1 MDGVLE
7 KLFGSSARVKII
19 RLFLFNPEV
28 LFTPGVISRRAKVAL
43 PSVRRELALLKSVN
57 LIKQKET
64 VIENAV
70 KLKNGKIKNNKKKI
84 QGVALNP
91 VFPFLHSLK
100 NLILNAAPVD
110 RKKLIRD
117 INGVGKIKLMIL
129 SGIFTQ
135 NNNSRTDLF
144 LVGNSIKESK
154 LDRVLKNIEAEIGRE
169 ITYAVFSADDF
180 LYRLGMYDRFVRDVL
195 DYPHEKVINKLN
207 I

>member
-1 MDGVLE
+1 MDGILE

-28 LFTPGVISRRAKVAL
+28 LFTPGIISRRAKVIPPA
-43 PSVRRELALLKSVN
+43 VRRELALLKSIN
-57 LIKQKET
+57 LVKQKE
-64 VIENAV
+64 VVVDNVV
-70 KLKNGKIKNNKKKI
+70 KLKKGKIKNKKKKV

-91 VFPFLHSLK
+91 SFPFLQAFR
-100 NLILNAAPVD
+100 NLIISTAPVD
-110 RKKLIRD
+110 RKKLVKD
-117 INGVGKIKLMIL
+117 INKVGRVKLLIL
-129 SGIFTQ
+129 SGVFTQ

-144 LVGNSIKESK
+144 LVGNAIKEGK
-154 LDRVLKNIEAEIGRE
+154 LERALKNIEAEIGRE
-169 ITYAVFSADDF
+169 ITYAVLSTDDF